1 MIEVRAEDGAFVLFD
16 TDAGQAV
23 MLFNN
28 RRDAD
33 QLAAELQVQE
43 LHMALERWAPER
55 VPTVY

>member
-1 MIEVRAEDGAFVLFD
+1 MLEVPAESGAFVLFD

-23 MLFNN
+23 MRFDD
-28 RRDAD
+28 RRAAD

-43 LHMALERWAPER
+43 LHAALECWAPEQ